1 VVFVSPGIYNGI
13 CYGICLAICLVGK
26 MLKYHGLPEFLS
38 YPPLG
43 GGLDANSGRLCTL
56 IHSPP
61 CRTPCR
67 LFIHELFGGPL
78 GLHLLV

>member
-1 VVFVSPGIYNGI
+1 
-13 CYGICLAICLVGK
+13 
-26 MLKYHGLPEFLS
+26 MLEKILKNHGLPEFLLD
-38 YPPLG
+38 PPFEG
-43 GGLDANSGRLCTL
+43 EPDANSGKPCTL

-67 LFIHELFGGPL
+67 LFIHKLFFGPL